1 MAIVN
6 QVKKVVKMD
15 LWSITKFQILVHCHL
30 KNINISDQL
39 LACLTFLA
47 LTGEKEITEF
57 CEQAS
62 RNEIF
67 GSAQSV
73 RNALSKCEKLGLIVK
88 KGKNRKTIIVSPNV
102 NVQVNGNIL
111 LDYKIVRVESQTAKE
126 SAERVQSEV

>member
-6 QVKKVVKMD
+6 QVKKLVKMD
-15 LWSITKFQILVHCHL
+15 LWSITKFQILVYCHL
-30 KNINISDQL
+30 KNISLSDQL
-39 LACLTFLA
+39 LACVTFLA
-47 LTGEKEITEF
+47 LAGEKEITEF

-88 KGKNRKTIIVSPNV
+88 NGKNRKTIVVSPNI
-102 NVQVNGNIL
+102 NVQINGNIL
-111 LDYKIVRVESQTAKE
+111 LDYKFVRVESETIKE
-126 SAERVQSEV
+126 PAQGVQSEV